1 MPFIVSVVQQKG
13 GVGKTTLATSL
24 FANAVCN
31 ADSRGIKSDSLG
43 IMDLDPQGNA
53 TAWAL
58 GPQSRGTVRQHHGAE
73 AFTLPYGDIGKRVFR
88 GSAPPDD
95 MSDHVLPCS
104 RLGAGCVLP
113 ASQYMNT
120 HAFQDVAF
128 DAVPV
133 RMLFVDTPPHLST
146 AIFRRVVAQSH
157 VIIAPVQPEPYTLQ
171 NIPDLFQELADA
183 GVNVEPGGPLRM
195 VVTMRQKCANHDA
208 WEAVLRHN
216 WPHHV
221 SPVVVP
227 RAAAWHDVSNYGIKW
242 NPKSAVAKL
251 TASLWD
257 DIENTLERRMAA

>member
-1 MPFIVSVVQQKG
+1 MPLVISIVQQKG

-24 FANAVCN
+24 FAHAVCSGVS
-31 ADSRGIKSDSLG
+31 AG

-53 TAWAL
+53 TAWGL
-58 GPQSRGTVRQHHGAE
+58 GPTARGSVRQHHGAE
-73 AFTLPYGDIGKRVFR
+73 AFTLPYGDIGQRASR
-88 GSAPPDD
+88 GSALPDA
-95 MSDHVLPCS
+95 MTDHVRKCS
-104 RLGAGCVLP
+104 RLGAGVVLP
-113 ASQYMNT
+113 ANQYMNA

-133 RMLFVDTPPHLST
+133 SLLFVDTPPRLST

-157 VIIAPVQPEPYTLQ
+157 VIIAPVQPEPFTLQ
-171 NIPDLFQELADA
+171 NIPDLFQELTDA

-208 WEAVLRHN
+208 WESVLRHS
-216 WPHHV
+216 WPDHV
-221 SPVVVP
+221 SPVVIP
-227 RAAAWHDVSNYGIKW
+227 RAVGWHDVSNYGMKW

-251 TASLWD
+251 TGSLWD